1 VSVTDGPLDEPN
13 ARFTDSE
20 RAELE
25 SCRYQMSPQRSLNVI
40 ELATA
45 WALHVRKIDAD
56 RTMPPDDA
64 HTWGP
69 HDLVAAL
76 YIRDFLADCLS
87 RLPERLNEKASV
99 AIRPYDE
106 GFLAV
111 TQPDDDQVVARVAE
125 VDVAGKPWWWHRI
138 PDSGPMLDEL
148 RAFS

>member
-1 VSVTDGPLDEPN
+1 MSVTDGPLDDPG
-13 ARFTDSE
+13 AFTESE

-25 SCRYQMSPQRSLNVI
+25 SCRYQVSPQRSLTVI

-45 WALHVRKIDAD
+45 WALHVRKIDGD
-56 RTMPPDDA
+56 RAAPPDDPR
-64 HTWGP
+64 TWGP

-87 RLPERLNEKASV
+87 RLPGGLGEKASA
-99 AIRPYDE
+99 AIRRTDE
-106 GFLAV
+106 MFVAV
-111 TQPDDDQVVARVAE
+111 TQPDDGHLVAPVAE